1 MIEKLKENWFVVLVA
16 VILIAAVGYYTYD
29 TNKGKLPGKKV
40 DGKDVVASI
49 GDTDFFAD
57 DLYLELYG
65 DESSSSSAG
74 TQVLFSYF
82 ERAVV
87 DAAVSV
93 DDEMK
98 TNIATAVTSVK
109 QNYEGQEST
118 LLSQLQ
124 AAGYSS
130 LDDLELYFTHSFK
143 MQKLIGDAYAKDLD
157 NLFTPIYEE
166 KNSRV
171 VSHILVTISD
181 FNNITEEEQAKMDA
195 IDQALADGEDFAEVA
210 KEYSDDGSASDG
222 GNLGYVDSD
231 SSLVTEFKEAALA
244 AEKGVVTDW
253 VQTEYGYHKI
263 LVTETDKEALM
274 ENEDIRND
282 IYAAIEKANPD
293 LNAQI
298 IWETGQGLGVEF
310 ANENVENAIKS
321 YLGIEDE
328 E

>member
-298 IWETGQGLGVEF
+298 IWETGQELGVEF

-321 YLGIEDE
+321 YLGIEDDE
-328 E
+328 

>member
-157 NLFTPIYEE
+157 NLFTPIHEE

-171 VSHILVTISD
+171 VSHILVMISD

-231 SSLVTEFKEAALA
+231 SSLVKEFKEAALA

-298 IWETGQGLGVEF
+298 IWETGQELGVEF

>member
-16 VILIAAVGYYTYD
+16 AILIAAVGYYTYD

-49 GDTDFFAD
+49 GDTNYFAD

-65 DESSSSSAG
+65 DESSASSAG

-87 DAAVSV
+87 DAAISV

-98 TNIATAVTSVK
+98 TQIATAVTSVK
-109 QNYEGQEST
+109 QSYAGQEAT
-118 LLSQLQ
+118 LLTQLQ

-130 LDDLELYFTHSFK
+130 LDDLEAYFTHYYK
-143 MQKLIGDAYAKDLD
+143 MQKLIGDAYAEDLE

-166 KNSRV
+166 KKPRV
-171 VSHILVTISD
+171 VSHILVKISD
-181 FNNITEEEQAKMDA
+181 FDNITEEEQAKLDA
-195 IDQALADGEDFAEVA
+195 VDKALADGEDFAEVA
-210 KEYSDDGSASDG
+210 KDYSDDGSASDG
-222 GNLGYVDSD
+222 GNLGYMDADTNFVS
-231 SSLVTEFKEAALA
+231 EFKEAALA

-253 VQTEYGYHKI
+253 IRTEYGYHKI

-274 ENEDIRND
+274 NDESIRDD
-282 IYAAIEKANPD
+282 IYAAIESANPD

-298 IWETGQGLGVEF
+298 IWEAGQKLGVEF

>member
-298 IWETGQGLGVEF
+298 IWETGQELGVEF

-328 E
+328 K

>member
-98 TNIATAVTSVK
+98 RNIATAVTSVK

-298 IWETGQGLGVEF
+298 IWETGQELGVEF

-321 YLGIEDE
+321 YLGIENE

>member
-298 IWETGQGLGVEF
+298 IWETGQELGVEF

>member
-298 IWETGQGLGVEF
+298 IWEKGQELGVEF

>member
-65 DESSSSSAG
+65 DESSSNSAG

-298 IWETGQGLGVEF
+298 IWETGQELGVEF

>member
-16 VILIAAVGYYTYD
+16 IILIAAVGYYTYD

-298 IWETGQGLGVEF
+298 IWETGQELGVEF

>member
-171 VSHILVTISD
+171 VSHILVMISD

-298 IWETGQGLGVEF
+298 IWETGQELGVEF

>member
-298 IWETGQGLGVEF
+298 IWETGQELGVEF

-321 YLGIEDE
+321 YLGIENE

>member
-231 SSLVTEFKEAALA
+231 SSLVKEFKEAALA

-298 IWETGQGLGVEF
+298 IWETGQELGVEF

-328 E
+328 K

>member
-171 VSHILVTISD
+171 VSHILVMISD

-298 IWETGQGLGVEF
+298 IWEKGQELGVEF

-328 E
+328 K

>member
-171 VSHILVTISD
+171 VSHILVMISD

-298 IWETGQGLGVEF
+298 IWETGQELGVEF
-310 ANENVENAIKS
+310 ANGNVENAIKS

>member
-231 SSLVTEFKEAALA
+231 SSLVKEFKEAALA

-298 IWETGQGLGVEF
+298 IWETGQELGVEF

>member
-298 IWETGQGLGVEF
+298 IWETGQELGVEF
-310 ANENVENAIKS
+310 ANGNVENAIKS

>member
-143 MQKLIGDAYAKDLD
+143 MQKLIGDAYAKNLD

-298 IWETGQGLGVEF
+298 IWETGQELGVEF

>member
-171 VSHILVTISD
+171 VSHILVMISD

-231 SSLVTEFKEAALA
+231 SSLVKEFKEAALA

-282 IYAAIEKANPD
+282 IYVAIEKANPD

-298 IWETGQGLGVEF
+298 IWETGQELGVEF

>member
-263 LVTETDKEALM
+263 LVTETDKEAL
-274 ENEDIRND
+274 I
-282 IYAAIEKANPD
+282 
-293 LNAQI
+293 
-298 IWETGQGLGVEF
+298 
-310 ANENVENAIKS
+310 S
-321 YLGIEDE
+321 
-328 E
+328 